1 MIGYNR
7 RVLAKS
13 RYLPARVVAPA
24 INRHRVSKNAAAV
37 VARLREAGFAA
48 YLVGGCVRDLL
59 LGHAPK
65 DFDVATDARPEAI
78 CELFPRARLIGRR
91 FRIVHV
97 RMRGETIEVST
108 FRGAVDADRADAEP
122 SASMRVEDAAARVS
136 ANGVI
141 LRDNAYGTLDGDA
154 LRRDFT
160 VNALYYDPG
169 ENVLLDYCD
178 GMADIAAGTL
188 RLIGEPATR
197 FREDP
202 VRVLRAVRFA
212 AKLELK
218 VDEATAAAI
227 APSSDLLAA
236 VPPARLFDEFCKLFL
251 CGHGARAFELVE
263 HFGLADALLS
273 PAASGSALF
282 RRALANTDQRIRAHK
297 PVTPGFLLAA
307 LLWPDYCQRIRGA
320 AAARRAERQQIMEQ
334 AGRDSFTLLRQRVTP
349 PRRHAYFARD
359 IWELQPR
366 LARRRDDDI
375 EALLAQRRFRAAY
388 DFLLLR
394 AEAGEVPAALGQWW
408 TQAQTPGADRPAAI
422 ESDTA
427 VDQYAPDA
435 TAGEEQPAPSSA
447 GERAP
452 KRRRRRRRGRN
463 RSRSRQPG
471 SARGTPS
478 HEESRQPG
486 SARGYPSHEESRQHR
501 SG

>member
-1 MIGYNR
+1 M
-7 RVLAKS
+7 
-13 RYLPARVVAPA
+13 PTRVVAPA

-37 VARLREAGFAA
+37 VARLREAGYVA

-108 FRGAVDADRADAEP
+108 FRGAVDANPADAP
-122 SASMRVEDAAARVS
+122 LAASMPVEDAAARVS

-178 GMADIAAGTL
+178 GMADIATGTL

-202 VRVLRAVRFA
+202 VRILRAARFA

-218 VDEATAAAI
+218 VDEATEAAI
-227 APSSDLLAA
+227 APSRALLAA

-251 CGHGARAFELVE
+251 CGHGARTFALVE
-263 HFGLADALLS
+263 RFGLADALLPS
-273 PAASGSALF
+273 ATSGSALF
-282 RRALANTDQRIRAHK
+282 RRALANTDQRIRANK

-307 LLWPDYCQRIRGA
+307 MLWPDYCQRTRGA
-320 AAARRAERQQIMEQ
+320 ASARRAECQQMMEQ
-334 AGRDSFTLLRQRVTP
+334 AGRDSFALLRQRVTP

-366 LARRRDDDI
+366 LARRRGDDI

-394 AEAGEVPAALGQWW
+394 AEVGEVPAALAQWW
-408 TQAQTPGADRPAAI
+408 TRAQTPEAEQLAAN
-422 ESDTA
+422 ELDTA
-427 VDQYAPDA
+427 VDQHAPDA
-435 TAGEEQPAPSSA
+435 TAGGEKPVPSA

-463 RSRSRQPG
+463 RSQR
-471 SARGTPS
+471 PS
-478 HEESRQPG
+478 HEENRSSAPAARAANG
-486 SARGYPSHEESRQHR
+486 GAMRSARGGAEDAR
-501 SG
+501 GG